1 MKKIFLCIGISLV
14 ISGCASKSEVAK
26 VSESESH
33 FKDAVYKGQ
42 DFYISEDEVKG
53 ERYRIFHQ
61 ASSGFSGTSGIRN
74 SAVKRANQFCKKQDK
89 NKEMITVAEH
99 TAQPPYVL
107 GNFPRI
113 EIIFV
118 CIDKKDEQ
126 KAIYRHVKDKYE
138 KLTEIK
144 KLLDND
150 TLTQE
155 EFEMEKKKILSE

>member
-1 MKKIFLCIGISLV
+1 MKNIFLYIGLALI
-14 ISGCASKSEVAK
+14 ISGCASKSEITK

-33 FKDAVYKGQ
+33 FKDAVYEGQ

-61 ASSGFSGTSGIRN
+61 ASSGFSGTSGIRRA
-74 SAVKRANQFCKKQDK
+74 AVKRANQFCKKQDK
-89 NKEMITVAEH
+89 NKEMFTVAEH
-99 TAQPPYVL
+99 TAQPPYIL

-113 EIIFV
+113 EITFV

-126 KAIYRHVKDKYE
+126 KPIYRHVKDKYE

-144 KLLDND
+144 KLLDD
-150 TLTQE
+150 GTLTQE
-155 EFEMEKKKILSE
+155 EFDVEKKKILSE